1 MIIVLV
7 SNYLIVGSGLSA
19 FICFLKKT
27 KSKVITNNFYTQKI
41 KIEKS
46 YQFYECNNLGGNTNI
61 WGGYIDIEKLKKL
74 KKKNKN
80 FSLFIDKNFFFKINT
95 IFSDSKYKKIGLIS
109 EKKKNKIFRKKKNF
123 FANQI
128 KKFNVE
134 KIIIKK
140 NYLVLKNN
148 KNQLFAKKINLCVGN
163 LGLLKILYN
172 SKIIRDND
180 ILTFRDGNIKYG
192 LNFNLDKKNYNVPMS
207 LMKILKTLI
216 FGKTINYNKNEI
228 LNNLIV
234 QTYLNNSRI
243 YKYKVS
249 DIINNKRASHLRF
262 YISNHLTNLKINKV
276 PIDSFIKKKT
286 KKIIVNC
293 SGKMKKYV
301 VGPISQDIIYNSF
314 LSY

>member
-19 FICFLKKT
+19 FICFLKKP
-27 KSKVITNNFYTQKI
+27 KSEVITNNFSTQKT

-61 WGGYIDIEKLKKL
+61 WGGYIDIKKFKKL

-80 FSLFIDKNFFFKINT
+80 FSLFIDKNFFFKINPIST
-95 IFSDSKYKKIGLIS
+95 DPKYKKIGLIS
-109 EKKKNKIFRKKKNF
+109 EKKNNQIFRIKKF
-123 FANQI
+123 FFGNQI

-140 NYLVLKNN
+140 NYLVLKNTN
-148 KNQLFAKKINLCVGN
+148 SQLFAKKINLCVGN
-163 LGLLKILYN
+163 LGLLKILHN
-172 SKIIRDND
+172 SKIIQDND
-180 ILTFRDGNIKYG
+180 IVTFSDGNLKYSF
-192 LNFNLDKKNYNVPMS
+192 NFNLDKKNYNVPMS
-207 LMKILKTLI
+207 PIKILKTLI
-216 FGKTINYNKNEI
+216 FGKTLIHNKNEI
-228 LNNLIV
+228 LNNLVAQI
-234 QTYLNNSRI
+234 YLNNSRI

-249 DIINNKRASHLRF
+249 DIINNKRAIHLRF
-262 YISNHLTNLKINKV
+262 YISNHLTNLKINNV
-276 PIDSFIKKKT
+276 PIDTFVKKKT
-286 KKIIVNC
+286 RKIIVNC